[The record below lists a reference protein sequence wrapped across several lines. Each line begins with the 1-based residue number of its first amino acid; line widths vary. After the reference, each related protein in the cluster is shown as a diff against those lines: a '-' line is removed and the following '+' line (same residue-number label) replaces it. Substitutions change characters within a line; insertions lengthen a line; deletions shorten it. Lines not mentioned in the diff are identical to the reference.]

1 MYRIFAKSVRNI
13 NQYEELVK
21 VFLKAEEYEL
31 TGTAQAGDRFDF
43 VIDESLPEYALL
55 LHNARRDLIARQLY
69 KSLMLHTGKTPE
81 WGILTGIR
89 PVKLVA
95 EIARICGSVERAVE
109 ILQDEY
115 LLSPAKA
122 GMAGEIC
129 AYQREKLG
137 APHAGSVAVYIG
149 IPFCPTRCM
158 YCSFTS
164 NAVSDAQHDLYMENL
179 LREMSFV
186 HEKMYAQSLRVESLY
201 IGGGTPTALNP
212 KNLDMLLENAVKLF
226 SPELEFTLEAGRPD
240 TINEEKLRIIKAHGV
255 ERISINP
262 QTVKQETLD
271 IIGRAHS
278 VDQVYTAYETAN
290 RIGFKSINTDL
301 IAGLPG
307 ERLDDFVYSLG
318 EILNLGA
325 DNITVHTLAV
335 KRSSKLAEMDREY
348 HHNGENIV
356 PEMLCEA
363 EQLLRSSGYLPYY
376 LYRQKNMSGA
386 MENVGWCKD
395 DNLSVYNVRI
405 MEEAQSIIAMG
416 AGGISKAYFPAENR
430 LERYPNVNN
439 YEIYCERI
447 ADMLNRKKEM
457 FAKGNWK

>member
-1 MYRIFAKSVRNI
+1 MYRIFAKAVRNI

-21 VFLKAEEYEL
+21 VFLKADGYEL
-31 TGTAQAGDRFDF
+31 TDTAHEGERFDF
-43 VIDESLPEYALL
+43 VIDEDLPAYGFL
-55 LHNARRDLIARQLY
+55 LHNARRDLIARRLY
-69 KSLMLHTGKTPE
+69 KSLMLYTGKNPE

-95 EIARICGSVERAVE
+95 EISRSCGSIKEAVR
-109 ILQDEY
+109 ILQDYY

-122 GMAGEIC
+122 EMTGEIC

-137 APHAGSVAVYIG
+137 DPQDDSVSVYIG

-164 NAVSDAQHDLYMENL
+164 NAVSDTQHDLYMENL
-179 LREMSFV
+179 LREMRFV
-186 HEKMYAQSLRVESLY
+186 RDAMEARSLRVESLY

-212 KNLDMLLENAVKLF
+212 KNLALLLENAVKLF
-226 SPELEFTLEAGRPD
+226 SHELEFTLEAGRPD
-240 TINEEKLRIIKAHGV
+240 TITEEKLQIIKAYGV

-262 QTVKQETLD
+262 QTMKQETLD

-278 VDQVYTAYETAN
+278 VEQVYAAYEIAN

-307 ERLDDFVYSLG
+307 ESLDDFVYSLR

-335 KRSSKLAEMDREY
+335 KRSSKLAEIDREY
-348 HHNGENIV
+348 HRSKENIV
-356 PEMLCEA
+356 PEMLSEA
-363 EQLLRSSGYLPYY
+363 ERLLRSNGYLPYY

-386 MENVGWCKD
+386 MENVGWCKN

-447 ADMLNRKKEM
+447 SDMLDRKKDM
-457 FAKGNWK
+457 FAALAAN